1 MVGLDGAI
9 ASIHFLPRMCLS
21 PELRL
26 CNQTQFTWSFKK
38 NRFEEANIYL
48 LQQDA

>member
-1 MVGLDGAI
+1 MVQ
-9 ASIHFLPRMCLS
+9 SLPFIFYLECVF

-26 CNQTQFTWSFKK
+26 SNQTQFTWGFKK